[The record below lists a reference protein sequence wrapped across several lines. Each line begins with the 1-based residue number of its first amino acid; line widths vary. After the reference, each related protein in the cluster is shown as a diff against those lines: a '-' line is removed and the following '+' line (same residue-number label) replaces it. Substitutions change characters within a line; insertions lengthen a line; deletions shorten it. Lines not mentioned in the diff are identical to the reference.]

1 MGSAAA
7 PGAALGAV
15 SLVRRP
21 AAAGTFYPSDPA
33 ELEATIDALLEEASR
48 GPGEPESLV
57 ALIVPH
63 AGYRYSGLVAASGYA
78 LIRGL
83 EVRRAAILGPAHFA
97 PLDGCSV
104 PRTDA
109 WRTPLGDVEVDAEL
123 RDALVG
129 SGAVIDDEPH
139 EPEHAVEVQLPF
151 VQRALGRSARVL
163 PVTVGRTTPVEVA
176 NMIEALPQDA
186 LVVVSTDLSHYHDAA
201 TAQRLDRRTADAMLE
216 RDPAR
221 IAPEDACGAFALR
234 GLLELARR
242 RDQRIELL
250 DLRSSADLGGEPDRV
265 VGYGAFAV
273 REKLSEY
280 SSSVTGS
287 PQSGA
292 PPPFTAT

>member
-1 MGSAAA
+1 
-7 PGAALGAV
+7 
-15 SLVRRP
+15 
-21 AAAGTFYPSDPA
+21 
-33 ELEATIDALLEEASR
+33 
-48 GPGEPESLV
+48 
-57 ALIVPH
+57 
-63 AGYRYSGLVAASGYA
+63 
-78 LIRGL
+78 
-83 EVRRAAILGPAHFA
+83 RRAAILGPAHFV

-139 EPEHAVEVQLPF
+139 GPEHAVEVQLPF
-151 VQRALGRSARVL
+151 VQRGLGRSARVL
-163 PVTVGRTTPVEVA
+163 PVAVGRTTPVEVA
-176 NMIEALPQDA
+176 TMIEALPQDV
-186 LVVVSTDLSHYHDAA
+186 LVIVSTDLSHYHDAA
-201 TAQRLDRRTADAMLE
+201 TAQRLDRRTIDAILE

-221 IAPEDACGAFALR
+221 IGPEDACGVFALR

-242 RDQRIELL
+242 RDQRIKLL
-250 DLRSSADLGGEPDRV
+250 DLRSSADLGGERDRV

-273 REKLSEY
+273 REKLSAY